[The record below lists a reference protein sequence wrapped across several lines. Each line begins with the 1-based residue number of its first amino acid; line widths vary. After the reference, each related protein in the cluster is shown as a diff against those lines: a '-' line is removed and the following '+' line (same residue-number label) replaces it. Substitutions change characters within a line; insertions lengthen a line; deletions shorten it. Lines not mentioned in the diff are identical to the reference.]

1 MADPA
6 KTISYV
12 TVANEEE
19 GRKLARWVT
28 TIISNRPSKRDKPG
42 STNQLNLD
50 LRRSLVENRLAACVN
65 IVKEVK
71 SIYEWQGK
79 IEEEAESM
87 LIIKSDASKTT
98 QLTQFVESNH
108 SYDCPEVVTMKV
120 S

>member
-1 MADPA
+1 M
-6 KTISYV
+6 
-12 TVANEEE
+12 
-19 GRKLARWVT
+19 
-28 TIISNRPSKRDKPG
+28 
-42 STNQLNLD
+42 
-50 LRRSLVENRLAACVN
+50 
-65 IVKEVK
+65 KEVK